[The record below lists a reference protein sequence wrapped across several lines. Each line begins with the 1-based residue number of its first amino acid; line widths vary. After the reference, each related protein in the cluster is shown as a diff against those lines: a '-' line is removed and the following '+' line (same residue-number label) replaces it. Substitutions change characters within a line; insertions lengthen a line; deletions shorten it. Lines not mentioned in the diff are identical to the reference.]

1 VMDIYMNQVN
11 YRQNDIMK
19 KLATVSTVFLPL
31 MFITGFFGMNFTF
44 LVQSINSSVAFLLL
58 GIGLNM
64 VTMIV
69 SLWVMKR
76 RGWW

>member
-1 VMDIYMNQVN
+1 MNQVN

-31 MFITGFFGMNFTF
+31 MFITGFFGMNFSF
-44 LVQSINSSVAFLLL
+44 MVQSINSSIAFLIL
-58 GIGLNM
+58 GIGLNLM
-64 VTMIV
+64 TMIG
-69 SLWVMKR
+69 SLYVMKR